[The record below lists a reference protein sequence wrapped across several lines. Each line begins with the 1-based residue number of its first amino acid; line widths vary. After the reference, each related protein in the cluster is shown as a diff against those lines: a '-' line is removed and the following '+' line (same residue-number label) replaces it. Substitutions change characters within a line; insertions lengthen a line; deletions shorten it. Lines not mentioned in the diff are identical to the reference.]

1 MYILILEFC
10 GSKCIFSRKMDADVT
25 SRMEAFGTPNTNLGN
40 LTELSEKEKKEGK
53 ILDQPSIFIINN
65 YFGLYFQM
73 LKSN

>member
-1 MYILILEFC
+1 
-10 GSKCIFSRKMDADVT
+10 MDADGT

-40 LTELSEKEKKEGK
+40 LTELSEKDKKEGK

-65 YFGLYFQM
+65 YFSSYFQM